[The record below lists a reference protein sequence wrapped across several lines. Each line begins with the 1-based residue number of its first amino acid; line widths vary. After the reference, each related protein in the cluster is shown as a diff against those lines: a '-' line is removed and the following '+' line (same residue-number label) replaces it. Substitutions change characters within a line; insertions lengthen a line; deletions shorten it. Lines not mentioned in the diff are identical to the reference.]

1 MRDRSTIVLASL
13 GVVALACIAAYMTV
27 GLRGNLWFAI
37 ELRAVRLAA
46 LIVVAVSI
54 AVSTVVFQ
62 TVTTNRILTPS
73 IMGLDALYVFSQSLL
88 VFAVG
93 GLGFAVLD
101 PRLKFAGEAT
111 VMVILAALLFL
122 PLLKAR
128 MDLILMLLTG
138 VTVGVLF
145 RSLSSLLARLI
156 DPNDFVVLQGASYA
170 NFSKI
175 HGELLIAACALTLVG
190 IAIVWRMRHVLDVLA
205 LGRDVST
212 GLGLE
217 WPRVVAGMIMLVAAL
232 VAVSTALVGPVAFFG
247 LLVVALGER
256 LIDTRRHAILLPA
269 AALVA
274 VIVLVGGQ
282 TILQHV
288 LGGAS
293 TLGVVIEFVGGLV
306 FLVML
311 LHGVRR

>member
-1 MRDRSTIVLASL
+1 MRDRSTIVLAAL
-13 GVVALACIAAYMTV
+13 GLIALACSGANMTI
-27 GLRGNLWFAI
+27 GLRGNLWFAL
-37 ELRAVRLAA
+37 ELRSVRLLA
-46 LIVVAVSI
+46 LIVVAISI

-62 TVTTNRILTPS
+62 TVTNNRILTPS

-93 GLGFAVLD
+93 GLGFATLD
-101 PRLKFAGEAT
+101 PRLKFAGEAML
-111 VMVILAALLFL
+111 MVALAAALFL

-175 HGELLIAACALTLVG
+175 HGELLLASCVLMLIGVTIA
-190 IAIVWRMRHVLDVLA
+190 WRIRHVLDVLA

-217 WPRVVAGMIMLVAAL
+217 WPRVVTGAIMLVATL

-256 LIDTRRHAILLPA
+256 LIDTRRHAVLLPA
-269 AALVA
+269 TALVA

-282 TILQHV
+282 TILQHI

-293 TLGVVIEFVGGLV
+293 TLGVVIEFLGGLV